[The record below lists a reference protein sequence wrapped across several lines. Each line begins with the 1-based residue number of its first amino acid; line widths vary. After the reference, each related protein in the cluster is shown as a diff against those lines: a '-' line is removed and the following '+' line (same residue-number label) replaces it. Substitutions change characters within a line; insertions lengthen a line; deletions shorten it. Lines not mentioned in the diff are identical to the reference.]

1 MNPLILYLDSSVI
14 GGYYDDEFQEATRTL
29 WKQMEQGR
37 FRFVASVLL
46 QQEIEGAP
54 ARVRRLMERTFTQE
68 ESILP
73 VTAEAVSLAAAYLEK
88 KVVPPNFADDARHV
102 AIAVVHRVTV
112 IVNWNF
118 KHLVN
123 LRREAGFNSVNIL
136 LGYPSVRIVSPLELI
151 YGNEEE
157 I

>member
-1 MNPLILYLDSSVI
+1 MTRLSLYVDSSVI

-37 FRFVASVLL
+37 FRFIASVLL

-54 ARVRRLMERTFTQE
+54 ARVRRLMERTFTRE
-68 ESILP
+68 NSVLP
-73 VTAEAVSLAAAYLEK
+73 MAAEALSLAEAYLEK
-88 KVVPPNFADDARHV
+88 NVVPASYADDARHV
-102 AIAVVHRVTV
+102 AIAVVHHVTV
-112 IVNWNF
+112 IVSWNF

-123 LRREAGFNSVNIL
+123 LRREAAFNSVNIL

-151 YGNEEE
+151 YGHEEE

>member
-1 MNPLILYLDSSVI
+1 MTRLSLYVDSSVI

-37 FRFVASVLL
+37 FRFIASVLL

-54 ARVRRLMERTFTQE
+54 ARVRRLMKRTFARE

-73 VTAEAVSLAAAYLEK
+73 LTAEASALGKAYLEN
-88 KVVPPNFADDARHV
+88 KVVGATYADDARHV
-102 AIAVVHRVTV
+102 AIAVVHRITV
-112 IVNWNF
+112 IVSWNF

-123 LRREAGFNSVNIL
+123 LRREAAFNSVNIL

-151 YGNEEE
+151 YGHEEE

>member
-1 MNPLILYLDSSVI
+1 MIPLPLYIDSSVI

-29 WKQMEQGR
+29 WKQVEQGR
-37 FRFVASVLL
+37 FRFIASVLS

-54 ARVRRLMERTFTQE
+54 ARVRRLMERTFPRDD
-68 ESILP
+68 SVLP
-73 VTAEAVSLAAAYLEK
+73 MTSEAVSLAAAYLEH
-88 KVVPPNFADDARHV
+88 KVVPATYADDARHV
-102 AIAVVHRVTV
+102 AIAVAHRVTV
-112 IVNWNF
+112 IVSWNF
-118 KHLVN
+118 QHLVN

-151 YGNEEE
+151 YGDEKE

>member
-88 KVVPPNFADDARHV
+88 KVVPPNFADDA
-102 AIAVVHRVTV
+102 
-112 IVNWNF
+112 
-118 KHLVN
+118 
-123 LRREAGFNSVNIL
+123 
-136 LGYPSVRIVSPLELI
+136 
-151 YGNEEE
+151 
-157 I
+157 

>member
-1 MNPLILYLDSSVI
+1 
-14 GGYYDDEFQEATRTL
+14 
-29 WKQMEQGR
+29 MERGQ
-37 FRFVASVLL
+37 FRFIASVLL

-54 ARVRRLMERTFTQE
+54 ARVRRLMERIAARE
-68 ESILP
+68 ESVLP
-73 VTAEAVSLAAAYLEK
+73 LTAEALSLARAYLEN
-88 KVVPPNFADDARHV
+88 KVVSATYADDARHV

-112 IVNWNF
+112 IASWNF

-136 LGYPSVRIVSPLELI
+136 LGYPSVRTVSPLELI
-151 YGNEEE
+151 YADEEE

>member
-1 MNPLILYLDSSVI
+1 MNPLALYVDSSVI

-37 FRFVASVLL
+37 FRFIASVLL

-54 ARVRRLMERTFTQE
+54 VRVRRLMEQTFSQS

-73 VTAEAVSLAAAYLEK
+73 ITSEAVSLAWAYLEH
-88 KVVPPNFADDARHV
+88 KVVPATYADDARHV

-112 IVNWNF
+112 IVSWNF

-123 LRREAGFNSVNIL
+123 LRREAGFNSINIL

-151 YGNEEE
+151 YGSEEE

>member
-1 MNPLILYLDSSVI
+1 MTPLSLYVDSSVI
-14 GGYYDDEFQEATRTL
+14 GGYYDDEFREATRTL

-37 FRFVASVLL
+37 FRFLASVLL

-54 ARVRRLMERTFTQE
+54 VRVRRLMERTFARK
-68 ESILP
+68 ESIFP
-73 VTAEAVSLAAAYLEK
+73 ITVEALSLAESYLEN
-88 KVVPPNFADDARHV
+88 KVVPATYGDDARHV

-112 IVNWNF
+112 IVSWNF
-118 KHLVN
+118 RHLVN

-136 LGYPSVRIVSPLELI
+136 LGYPSVHIVSPLELI

-157 I
+157 V

>member
-1 MNPLILYLDSSVI
+1 MNPLSLYVDSSVI
-14 GGYYDDEFQEATRTL
+14 GGYFDNEFQETTRTL

-37 FRFVASVLL
+37 FRFIASVLL
-46 QQEIEGAP
+46 VQEIEGAP
-54 ARVRRLMERTFTQE
+54 ARVRRLMERTFTRE

-73 VTAEAVSLAAAYLEK
+73 ITAEAVSLTEAYLK
-88 KVVPPNFADDARHV
+88 NKVVTTTYADDARHV
-102 AIAVVHRVTV
+102 AIAVAHGITV
-112 IVNWNF
+112 IVSWNF

-136 LGYPSVRIVSPLELI
+136 LGYPSVRIVSPLELV

>member
-1 MNPLILYLDSSVI
+1 MTPLSLYLDSSVI
-14 GGYYDDEFQEATRTL
+14 GGYYDDEFQGATRTL

-37 FRFVASVLL
+37 FRFITSVLL

-54 ARVRRLMERTFTQE
+54 VRVRRLMERTFARE
-68 ESILP
+68 ESVLP
-73 VTAEAVSLAAAYLEK
+73 LTAEALSLGEAYLEN
-88 KVVPPNFADDARHV
+88 KVVPATYSDDARHV

-112 IVNWNF
+112 IVSWNF

-157 I
+157 V